1 MILQFRFF
9 ELTGKIEIRGRGSA
23 SRTAFCNS
31 SISQACPVRRQEKSA
46 YLFCF
51 RRTLKGAFC
60 RLQGEKIKICRYKM
74 RRSLLSCGTKRYSS
88 VSLSFSVEI
97 LDFTNVHVCPH
108 IRGEHK
114 QIRTVCFY
122 YTPHNLLLWGH
133 YIWYSNQS
141 PFTFLPETSQNVVIS
156 LLLLCGVKFI
166 ANTTHTDNII

>member
-60 RLQGEKIKICRYKM
+60 RLQGEKIKICRYKK

-108 IRGEHK
+108 IRGSTNRLE
-114 QIRTVCFY
+114 QYAFIILPTICYFGDIIY
-122 YTPHNLLLWGH
+122 GIAINLR
-133 YIWYSNQS
+133 S
-141 PFTFLPETSQNVVIS
+141 PSYQKP
-156 LLLLCGVKFI
+156 VKML
-166 ANTTHTDNII
+166 

>member
-31 SISQACPVRRQEKSA
+31 SISQACPVSRQEKSA

-60 RLQGEKIKICRYKM
+60 RLQGEKIKICRYKK

-108 IRGEHK
+108 IRGSTNRLERYAF
-114 QIRTVCFY
+114 IILPTICYFGDIIY
-122 YTPHNLLLWGH
+122 GIAINLR
-133 YIWYSNQS
+133 S
-141 PFTFLPETSQNVVIS
+141 PSYQKP
-156 LLLLCGVKFI
+156 VKML
-166 ANTTHTDNII
+166 

>member
-9 ELTGKIEIRGRGSA
+9 ELTGKIEIRVGGSA

-60 RLQGEKIKICRYKM
+60 RLQGEKIKICRYKK

-108 IRGEHK
+108 IRGSTNRLE
-114 QIRTVCFY
+114 QYAFIILPTICYFGDIIY
-122 YTPHNLLLWGH
+122 GIAINLR
-133 YIWYSNQS
+133 S
-141 PFTFLPETSQNVVIS
+141 PSYQKP
-156 LLLLCGVKFI
+156 VKML
-166 ANTTHTDNII
+166 

>member
-51 RRTLKGAFC
+51 RYALKGAFC
-60 RLQGEKIKICRYKM
+60 RLQGEKIKICRYKK

-108 IRGEHK
+108 IRGSTNRLERYAF
-114 QIRTVCFY
+114 IILPTICYFGDIIY
-122 YTPHNLLLWGH
+122 GIAINLR
-133 YIWYSNQS
+133 S
-141 PFTFLPETSQNVVIS
+141 PSYQKP
-156 LLLLCGVKFI
+156 VKML
-166 ANTTHTDNII
+166 